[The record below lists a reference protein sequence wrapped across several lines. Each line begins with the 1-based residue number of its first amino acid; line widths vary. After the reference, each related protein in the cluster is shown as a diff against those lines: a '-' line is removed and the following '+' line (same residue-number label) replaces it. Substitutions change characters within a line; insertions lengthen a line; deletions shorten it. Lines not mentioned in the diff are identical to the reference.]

1 MKLKGY
7 IFSRPF
13 LGERVPQHI
22 QNIVI
27 RDYCKKKNITFLM
40 SVTEYAVEG
49 SLYILLELI
58 QNLKNYDGVIFY
70 SLFQLPIKKK
80 DRHQIY
86 DDIVKNKKQLHFVVE
101 NISAKNKNDF
111 IQIEKIFLLK
121 VQTIKIQNPSTK
133 IGNLKNYVTF
143 NHKKTSR
150 NYLERMNNDKIK
162 CMIVSKKY
170 GFDYWDGNRKYGYG
184 GYKYIKGYH
193 AELAKKLVKDYSLN
207 NKSKILDIGCGKGYL
222 LYEIKKLIKDAKIYG
237 LDISKYAKDNAKI
250 EIKDNIKIWDVNK
263 KLKFDN
269 KYFDLIIS
277 INTLHNLKL
286 KNLNQ
291 CLQEIERIGLSKFIC
306 VESYRNEK
314 EQFNLQCWALT
325 AETIIDIDS
334 WKWLFKNSGYSG
346 DYEFIYFE

>member
-27 RDYCKKKNITFLM
+27 RDYCKKNNITFLM
-40 SVTEYAVEG
+40 SATEYAVEG

-121 VQTIKIQNPSTK
+121 VQTIKIQNPSAK
-133 IGNLKNYVTF
+133 IGNLKNYVIF

-250 EIKDNIKIWDVNK
+250 EIKDNIKI
-263 KLKFDN
+263 
-269 KYFDLIIS
+269 
-277 INTLHNLKL
+277 
-286 KNLNQ
+286 
-291 CLQEIERIGLSKFIC
+291 
-306 VESYRNEK
+306 
-314 EQFNLQCWALT
+314 
-325 AETIIDIDS
+325 
-334 WKWLFKNSGYSG
+334 
-346 DYEFIYFE
+346 

>member
-1 MKLKGY
+1 M
-7 IFSRPF
+7 
-13 LGERVPQHI
+13 
-22 QNIVI
+22 
-27 RDYCKKKNITFLM
+27 
-40 SVTEYAVEG
+40 
-49 SLYILLELI
+49 
-58 QNLKNYDGVIFY
+58 
-70 SLFQLPIKKK
+70 
-80 DRHQIY
+80 
-86 DDIVKNKKQLHFVVE
+86 
-101 NISAKNKNDF
+101 
-111 IQIEKIFLLK
+111 
-121 VQTIKIQNPSTK
+121 
-133 IGNLKNYVTF
+133 
-143 NHKKTSR
+143 
-150 NYLERMNNDKIK
+150 
-162 CMIVSKKY
+162 
-170 GFDYWDGNRKYGYG
+170 
-184 GYKYIKGYH
+184 
-193 AELAKKLVKDYSLN
+193 
-207 NKSKILDIGCGKGYL
+207 
-222 LYEIKKLIKDAKIYG
+222 LIKDAKIYG